1 MVASDLSGD
10 DFLLVFN
17 SDLRSRSN
25 HCRATGNESVPKTK
39 TNDRIIFFSL
49 TTISILAISNHNSF
63 RVLFDKIAS
72 VYFI

>member
-25 HCRATGNESVPKTK
+25 RCRATGNESVPKTK
-39 TNDRIIFFSL
+39 TNDRIIFFFL
-49 TTISILAISNHNSF
+49 
-63 RVLFDKIAS
+63 
-72 VYFI
+72 

>member
-25 HCRATGNESVPKTK
+25 RCRATGNESVPKTK
-39 TNDRIIFFSL
+39 TNDRIIFFFFNYNQHFGNFKPQQFPS
-49 TTISILAISNHNSF
+49 A
-63 RVLFDKIAS
+63 V
-72 VYFI
+72 